1 MKREDILSAAAQM
14 FREKGYN
21 AASMQNIADTV
32 GLQKA
37 SLYHHVSSKQ
47 EILLAI
53 LDHAL
58 DLLNADMEQVVQQP
72 APAEEKLRQAMRA
85 YVNRLTADADLA
97 AVLLLEH
104 RSLKPALRKKH
115 IVRRDKFESYWR
127 QIIAEGVDQGVFRP
141 VDPVIMGFAL
151 LGVQNWM
158 ITWYR
163 GDGQLSPDELADRFC
178 DLFFYGLQSNHRA
191 AA

>member
-1 MKREDILSAAAQM
+1 MHKEDILSAAAQM

-21 AASMQNIADTV
+21 AASMQDIADAV

-37 SLYHHVSSKQ
+37 SLYHHISGKQ

-58 DLLNADMEQVVQQP
+58 DLLNADMEQVVRKDL
-72 APAEEKLRQAMRA
+72 PAERKLGEAMRA
-85 YVNRLTADADLA
+85 YTHRLTADADLA

-115 IVRRDKFESYWR
+115 IVRRDKFEAYWR
-127 QIIAEGVDQGVFRP
+127 QIIAEGVEQGVFRL
-141 VDPVIMGFAL
+141 VDPEIIGFAL

-163 GDGQLSPDELADRFC
+163 GNGRFSPEELADHFC
-178 DLFFYGLQSNHRA
+178 DLFFYGLRPREQA
-191 AA
+191 A